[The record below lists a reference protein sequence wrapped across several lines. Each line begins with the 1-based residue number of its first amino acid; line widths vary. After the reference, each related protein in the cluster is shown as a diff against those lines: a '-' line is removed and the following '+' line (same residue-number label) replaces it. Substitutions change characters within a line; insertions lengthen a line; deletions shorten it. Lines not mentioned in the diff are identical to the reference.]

1 MGTESPWQK
10 GALALAGTHLSSRPA
25 VSVQASQWLPVGRA
39 FLGTLCRW
47 NDKVVWEDLGHGW
60 KQIVGVRALSRQ
72 VGGQTWGRGQQRARF
87 RLSSGHLWRSAPSG
101 EPVVS
106 PACFAHR
113 AQRQGRLEVETW
125 GETLGHTREEEMP
138 DADPERLHVVSL
150 TRKPGNG
157 KTLAAFEVEE

>member
-1 MGTESPWQK
+1 M
-10 GALALAGTHLSSRPA
+10 
-25 VSVQASQWLPVGRA
+25 
-39 FLGTLCRW
+39 
-47 NDKVVWEDLGHGW
+47 
-60 KQIVGVRALSRQ
+60 
-72 VGGQTWGRGQQRARF
+72 
-87 RLSSGHLWRSAPSG
+87 
-101 EPVVS
+101 VS